1 MIRVFFLI
9 LFLFNSEITISQLN
23 PQSKK
28 VTNTFFQDF
37 EEIQNVTPAL
47 KKKKGFTN
55 YEELIAFLNKI
66 SEKHSDKVQLKYIG
80 ESQKGKR
87 IPILYLSDNNKS
99 QNKLKVWL
107 QGGLHGD
114 EPASTESLL
123 YTVFML
129 LEDENF
135 FHFIQ
140 KLDIAVLP
148 MANIDGF
155 LKNKRNATNG
165 LDLNRDHTK
174 LMAIETQVIKKEFA
188 DFDPNIALDFHEYR
202 PYRKDFAQLSSF
214 GISSMY
220 DLMFLHSGNLNVPKN
235 IRNIVDTL
243 FVKNAKVELDA
254 LGLTNRH
261 YMKSDKVLGEIQFS
275 TGSNTARSSSNFFAL
290 NNSYATLFEI
300 RGVGIGKTSFKRRVG
315 SGFSVATS
323 FLQTAY
329 DNYDFLKHQLD
340 LANNHSE
347 NIVVKSERSIYKD
360 TIYAIDLETNK
371 IIMLPTTMRDAKRS
385 IPVLTR
391 ARPDFYA
398 LKSDNVNVINKIEN
412 LGIKKIDINSDTIIR
427 AEKYLVVN
435 FKNDF
440 KPYEKMK
447 MQEVKT
453 KIIDDKIKFGKG
465 DVLIP
470 LNQKKSNLI
479 VELMEPE
486 APNSFVSF
494 GIMKTNKEDI
504 LTVYRINN

>member
-37 EEIQNVTPAL
+37 DEIQNVTPAL

-55 YEELIAFLNKI
+55 YEELIAFLNII

-80 ESQKGKR
+80 KSQKGKR
-87 IPILYLSDNNKS
+87 VPILYLSDNNKS
-99 QNKLKVWL
+99 KNKLKVWL

-129 LEDENF
+129 LEDENY

-188 DFDPNIALDFHEYR
+188 DFDPDIALDFHEYS

-243 FVKNAKVELDA
+243 FVKNA
-254 LGLTNRH
+254 
-261 YMKSDKVLGEIQFS
+261 
-275 TGSNTARSSSNFFAL
+275 
-290 NNSYATLFEI
+290 
-300 RGVGIGKTSFKRRVG
+300 
-315 SGFSVATS
+315 
-323 FLQTAY
+323 
-329 DNYDFLKHQLD
+329 
-340 LANNHSE
+340 
-347 NIVVKSERSIYKD
+347 
-360 TIYAIDLETNK
+360 
-371 IIMLPTTMRDAKRS
+371 
-385 IPVLTR
+385 
-391 ARPDFYA
+391 
-398 LKSDNVNVINKIEN
+398 
-412 LGIKKIDINSDTIIR
+412 
-427 AEKYLVVN
+427 
-435 FKNDF
+435 
-440 KPYEKMK
+440 
-447 MQEVKT
+447 
-453 KIIDDKIKFGKG
+453 
-465 DVLIP
+465 
-470 LNQKKSNLI
+470 
-479 VELMEPE
+479 
-486 APNSFVSF
+486 
-494 GIMKTNKEDI
+494 
-504 LTVYRINN
+504 

>member
-1 MIRVFFLI
+1 MIRVFILI
-9 LFLFNSEITISQLN
+9 LFLFNSDYIISQLN

-37 EEIQNVTPAL
+37 EEIQAVTPGL

-55 YEELIAFLNKI
+55 YEELISFLNKF
-66 SEKHSDKVQLKYIG
+66 SVKYPEKVKIKYIG
-80 ESQKGKR
+80 KSQKGKK
-87 IPILYLSDNNKS
+87 IPILYLSDNHKS
-99 QNKLKVWL
+99 KNKLKVWL

-123 YTVFML
+123 YTLHML
-129 LEDENF
+129 LEDKNYL
-135 FHFIQ
+135 HLTQ
-140 KLDIAVLP
+140 KLELAILP

-155 LKNKRNATNG
+155 IKNKRYAANS

-174 LMAIETQVIKKEFA
+174 LMAIETQVIKREFA
-188 DFDPNIALDFHEYR
+188 EFDPHIALDFHEYR

-214 GISSMY
+214 GIASIY

-235 IRNIVDTL
+235 IRTIVDTL
-243 FVKNAKVELDA
+243 FVKNAKVELDS

-261 YMKSDKVLGEIQFS
+261 YMKSDKILGEIQFS

-290 NNSYATLFEI
+290 NGSYATLFEI

-329 DNYDFLKHQLD
+329 DNIDFLLDELD
-340 LANNHSE
+340 LANKHSE
-347 NIVVKSERSIYKD
+347 NIVVISERSVYSD
-360 TIYAIDLETNK
+360 TISAIDLESNQ
-371 IIMLPTTMRDAKRS
+371 IIKLPIIMRDAKKSKPILERS
-385 IPVLTR
+385 RPV
-391 ARPDFYA
+391 FYA
-398 LKSDNVNVINKIEN
+398 LKSNNLNV
-412 LGIKKIDINSDTIIR
+412 IKKIDNLGIEKIEIKSDTIIQV
-427 AEKYLVVN
+427 EKYLVVN

-440 KPYEKMK
+440 KPYEKMR
-447 MQEVKT
+447 MQEVQT
-453 KIIDDKIKFGKG
+453 EIINDKIKFTEG
-465 DVLIP
+465 DILIP

-486 APNSFVSF
+486 APNSFISF
-494 GIMKTNKEDI
+494 GIMKTNLEDI

>member
-1 MIRVFFLI
+1 
-9 LFLFNSEITISQLN
+9 
-23 PQSKK
+23 
-28 VTNTFFQDF
+28 
-37 EEIQNVTPAL
+37 
-47 KKKKGFTN
+47 
-55 YEELIAFLNKI
+55 
-66 SEKHSDKVQLKYIG
+66 
-80 ESQKGKR
+80 
-87 IPILYLSDNNKS
+87 
-99 QNKLKVWL
+99 
-107 QGGLHGD
+107 
-114 EPASTESLL
+114 
-123 YTVFML
+123 ML
-129 LEDENF
+129 LEDENY

-188 DFDPNIALDFHEYR
+188 DFDPDIALDFHEYR

-261 YMKSDKVLGEIQFS
+261 YMKSDKFLGEIQFS

-329 DNYDFLKHQLD
+329 DNNDFLKHQLD
-340 LANNHSE
+340 
-347 NIVVKSERSIYKD
+347 
-360 TIYAIDLETNK
+360 
-371 IIMLPTTMRDAKRS
+371 
-385 IPVLTR
+385 
-391 ARPDFYA
+391 
-398 LKSDNVNVINKIEN
+398 
-412 LGIKKIDINSDTIIR
+412 
-427 AEKYLVVN
+427 
-435 FKNDF
+435 
-440 KPYEKMK
+440 
-447 MQEVKT
+447 
-453 KIIDDKIKFGKG
+453 
-465 DVLIP
+465 
-470 LNQKKSNLI
+470 
-479 VELMEPE
+479 
-486 APNSFVSF
+486 
-494 GIMKTNKEDI
+494 
-504 LTVYRINN
+504 